1 MTSSSKNWIS
11 KNVDFS
17 FDPKS
22 NAKGSKGSVSVGFNF
37 TEFKIRC
44 RIMAIALIT
53 LLLPLEL
60 APYITAT
67 GRSRYL
73 SFLITDSANSLILIA
88 SLLKIRSSLKERK
101 LPKVK
106 FTNISNPIKHSLLNI
121 CCKDTKKTPKTRFHE
136 KISQKKNDI
145 TTLQFIR

>member
-1 MTSSSKNWIS
+1 
-11 KNVDFS
+11 
-17 FDPKS
+17 
-22 NAKGSKGSVSVGFNF
+22 
-37 TEFKIRC
+37 
-44 RIMAIALIT
+44 MAIALIT

-88 SLLKIRSSLKERK
+88 SILKIRSSLKERK

-136 KISQKKNDI
+136 KISQKKKRYYDI
-145 TTLQFIR
+145 TVHSVNLS